1 MLFKSAG
8 EIVAAVTN
16 AAVRA
21 IDEASVAPL
30 PEVVADTV
38 AAAVCVGVAEAALHK
53 QSSPD
58 DLGKVVGDKEG
69 CCLHGSAVSAN

>member
-21 IDEASVAPL
+21 IDEASAAPL

-38 AAAVCVGVAEAALHK
+38 AAAVCVGVAEAALHENS
-53 QSSPD
+53 QA
-58 DLGKVVGDKEG
+58 LMT
-69 CCLHGSAVSAN
+69 